1 MIKISLDNREAKL
14 LITGNIP
21 SGNHNTIPFEVD
33 AISGDIWKDTA
44 KSAVFFVVTKR
55 GEIKVAEVPLDS
67 NSQCLIP
74 GNILSEQSAQL
85 SVSVKGTKTDG
96 SIVASNRINLGIVS
110 PGAGYE
116 DAIKANQLCPSEF
129 DRIMQAIASMSV
141 PDSETLKLFTMDSK
155 KNLYFNG
162 KRIASLPEGGSKGQV
177 LTKKSNEPYDCS
189 WEKSVTMTYNAG
201 TLTIE

>member
-14 LITGNIP
+14 LMTEKIP
-21 SGNHNTIPFEVD
+21 SGNHNTTPFKVD
-33 AISGDIWKDTA
+33 SLSGDIWNDTA

-55 GEIKVAEVPLDS
+55 GEIKVAESPLDS
-67 NSQCLIP
+67 NLQCLIP
-74 GNILSEQSAQL
+74 GNILSEQSTQF

-96 SIVASNRINLGIVS
+96 SIVASNRINLGIVT
-110 PGAGYE
+110 PGASYE
-116 DAIKANQLCPSEF
+116 DAIEANQLSPSEF

-141 PDSETLKLFTMDSK
+141 PDSEALKLFTTDSK

-162 KRIASLPEGGSKGQV
+162 KRIEPLPEGGSKGQV
-177 LTKKSNEPYDCS
+177 LTKKSDAPYDCG
-189 WEKSVTMTYNAG
+189 WEKSVTLTYNAG